1 MQGHSLLT
9 VITVQTAE
17 KAAAATLAQIPIK

>member
-9 VITVQTAE
+9 VITVQTAD
-17 KAAAATLAQIPIK
+17 KPAAATLAQIPVK